1 MNKTPFKTDGELK
14 LMTVSQR
21 QMAACLGL
29 STTRVNQLIDEGIL
43 IRDPST
49 NMGRLMLI
57 ESLQNYYLS
66 KNGTSEESVSFWKER
81 ALHEKAN
88 RQMAELKLRER
99 RGELYEASEVEAFLA
114 ELITVTRQQ
123 FLGMGHKLA
132 PRMEGLPAAQMCA
145 IIDEE
150 ISEIL
155 TEMANDARTA
165 EAVGTAGSDDGE

>member
-1 MNKTPFKTDGELK
+1 MKTPFKTDGELK

-57 ESLQNYYLS
+57 ESLQNYFLS
-66 KNGTSEESVSFWKER
+66 KNGSGEESVSFWKER

-99 RGELYEASEVEAFLA
+99 RGELLESKEVEAFIT
-114 ELITVTRQQ
+114 ELITTTRQK
-123 FLGMGHKLA
+123 FLGAGHKLA
-132 PRMEGLPAAQMCA
+132 PRLEGLPAAQMCS

-150 ISEIL
+150 IYEIL
-155 TEMANDARTA
+155 RELANNAGNM
-165 EAVGTAGSDDGE
+165 EGVGAACADDGE